1 MFLNVYW
8 IIINVLNK
16 VFNDDPAAM
25 VREFETAVKSLAV
38 IVPQEPLTGHIIQE
52 TWRNRVPAKD
62 HAQIVRTSEAV
73 LDAYLALRQGNVARG
88 MARLALLLAAMEQSV
103 LDEGKWN
110 LRAAT
115 LLGLPPAPI
124 QNYRAPTAEQKP
136 SGENKL
142 GPLAQFCSADRSTT
156 ALAVYRDNH
165 TVTNSAPQ
173 RARDARGGVPPG
185 LTVAGLR
192 TQGRASYRR
201 S

>member
-1 MFLNVYW
+1 
-8 IIINVLNK
+8 
-16 VFNDDPAAM
+16 
-25 VREFETAVKSLAV
+25 
-38 IVPQEPLTGHIIQE
+38 
-52 TWRNRVPAKD
+52 
-62 HAQIVRTSEAV
+62 
-73 LDAYLALRQGNVARG
+73 

-142 GPLAQFCSADRSTT
+142 GPLAQFSPADRSTT

-165 TVTNSAPQ
+165 PATN
-173 RARDARGGVPPG
+173 R
-185 LTVAGLR
+185 
-192 TQGRASYRR
+192 
-201 S
+201 